1 MLGSKPAGEATV
13 DQDWHDWQDW
23 KVGVLLV
30 VVIAAMVL
38 LGLNIFRAG
47 DNRAR
52 LAEVTQR
59 QAFINETVRISNF
72 SSQFIQSVA
81 TVAAN
86 TGDQNIRDV
95 LARHGVTF
103 EVQAPA
109 AAPAD
114 AGADAGAAQGE
125 GTTP

>member
-1 MLGSKPAGEATV
+1 ME
-13 DQDWHDWQDW
+13 QDW

-30 VVIAAMVL
+30 FVVAAMVL
-38 LGLNIFRAG
+38 LGLNIARAG

-59 QAFINETVRISNF
+59 QSFINETVRISSF

-86 TGDQNIRDV
+86 TGDQSIRDV

-103 EVQAPA
+103 EVQPPVA
-109 AAPAD
+109 ADQDAD
-114 AGADAGAAQGE
+114 AEATGVS
-125 GTTP
+125 P

>member
-1 MLGSKPAGEATV
+1 ME
-13 DQDWHDWQDW
+13 QDW

-30 VVIAAMVL
+30 IVIAAMVL
-38 LGLNIFRAG
+38 LGLNIARAG

-59 QAFINETVRISNF
+59 QSFINETVRISSF

-86 TGDQNIRDV
+86 TGDQSIRDV

-109 AAPAD
+109 ASPAD
-114 AGADAGAAQGE
+114 TAKDAQGT
-125 GTTP
+125 GVAP